1 MATAGGRGGGD
12 RGSCRDGSGVV
23 AGGGAVAGGA
33 ASLWWIDILRYRI
46 EGIGWV

>member
-1 MATAGGRGGGD
+1 MATSGGRGGGD

-23 AGGGAVAGGA
+23 AGGGEKVVAGGA

-46 EGIGWV
+46 EGIG